1 MKVLSKIYNV
11 GFLKG
16 NAYSPL
22 SRLLLDDAQQFYNR
36 SWKCG
41 GESESS
47 HMCLLRESLEC
58 CWVK

>member
-1 MKVLSKIYNV
+1 MKVLSKI
-11 GFLKG
+11 
-16 NAYSPL
+16 YSPL

-58 CWVK
+58 WWGK